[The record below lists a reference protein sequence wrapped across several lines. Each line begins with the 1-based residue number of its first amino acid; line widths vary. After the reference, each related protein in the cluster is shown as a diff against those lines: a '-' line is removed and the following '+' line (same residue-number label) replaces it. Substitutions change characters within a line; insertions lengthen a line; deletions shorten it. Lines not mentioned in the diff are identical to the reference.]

1 MRPSRQGKVLMIKG
15 RIAIISGSKSDIQI
29 VDAVT
34 TILKEFD
41 VNYEEKVLSAHRN
54 AAGLRKYVEGTNA
67 DIFIA
72 IAGMAAHLPG
82 AIAAL
87 TIKPVIGVPVSGKL
101 GGLDALLSI
110 VQMPSGVPVASV
122 AIDNGKNA
130 ALLAIEILALKEPNL
145 LQNLHNYR
153 KKIS

>member
-1 MRPSRQGKVLMIKG
+1 MTKGKV
-15 RIAIISGSKSDIQI
+15 AVISGSKSDNHI
-29 VDAVT
+29 VDTVI

-41 VNYEEKVLSAHRN
+41 VNYENKVLSAHRN
-54 AAGLRKYVEGTNA
+54 AAGLRKYVDEANV

-130 ALLAIEILALKEPNL
+130 ALLAIEILALKEPHL
-145 LQNLHNYR
+145 LQNLTDFR

>member
-1 MRPSRQGKVLMIKG
+1 MIKG
-15 RIAIISGSKSDIQI
+15 KIAVISGSKSDSKI
-29 VDAVT
+29 VDAVIG
-34 TILKEFD
+34 ILKQFD
-41 VNYEEKVLSAHRN
+41 VNYDNKVLSAHRN
-54 AAGLRKYVEGTNA
+54 AAGLRKYVEDANVE
-67 DIFIA
+67 IFIA

-130 ALLAIEILALKEPNL
+130 ALLAVEILALKEPGL
-145 LQNLHNYR
+145 LQKLLDFR
-153 KKIS
+153 KKVS

>member
-1 MRPSRQGKVLMIKG
+1 MRPSRQRKVLMIKG
-15 RIAIISGSKSDIQI
+15 KIAVISGSKSDSKI
-29 VDAVT
+29 VDAVIG
-34 TILKEFD
+34 ILKQFD
-41 VNYEEKVLSAHRN
+41 VNYDNKVLSAHRN
-54 AAGLRKYVEGTNA
+54 AAGLRKYVEDANVE
-67 DIFIA
+67 IFIA

-130 ALLAIEILALKEPNL
+130 ALLAVEILALKEPGL
-145 LQNLHNYR
+145 LQKLLDFR
-153 KKIS
+153 KKVS

>member
-15 RIAIISGSKSDIQI
+15 RIAVISGSKSDIQI

-54 AAGLRKYVEGTNA
+54 VAGLRKYVEETNA

-87 TIKPVIGVPVSGKL
+87 TVKPVIGVPVSGKL

>member
-1 MRPSRQGKVLMIKG
+1 MTKGK
-15 RIAIISGSKSDIQI
+15 IAVISGSKSDGQI
-29 VDAVT
+29 VDAVIA
-34 TILKEFD
+34 ILKEFD
-41 VNYEEKVLSAHRN
+41 VNYENNVLSAHRN
-54 AAGLRKYVEGTNA
+54 AAGLRKYVEKTNV

-130 ALLAIEILALKEPNL
+130 ALLAIEILALKEPHL
-145 LQNLHNYR
+145 LQNLLDFR

>member
-1 MRPSRQGKVLMIKG
+1 MNKGKVSV
-15 RIAIISGSKSDIQI
+15 ISGSKSDIKI
-29 VDAVT
+29 VDGAVN
-34 TILKEFD
+34 ILNDFEINHEVKII
-41 VNYEEKVLSAHRN
+41 SAHRN
-54 AAGLRKYVEGTNA
+54 HTELEKYITETNA
-67 DIFIA
+67 DIFIG
-72 IAGMAAHLPG
+72 IAGLSAHLPG

-130 ALLAIEILALKEPNL
+130 ALLAIEILALNDENLKEKL
-145 LQNLHNYR
+145 LSYR
-153 KKIS
+153 KSIS

>member
-1 MRPSRQGKVLMIKG
+1 MTKAK
-15 RIAIISGSKSDIQI
+15 IAVISGSKSDSKI
-29 VDAVT
+29 VDTVID
-34 TILKEFD
+34 ILKEFD
-41 VNYEEKVLSAHRN
+41 VDYDNKVLSAHRN
-54 AAGLRKYVEGTNA
+54 AAGLRKYVEETNV

-87 TIKPVIGVPVSGKL
+87 TINPVIGVPVSGKL

-130 ALLAIEILALKEPNL
+130 ALLAIEILALKEPSL
-145 LQNLHNYR
+145 LQKLKDFR